1 MLATSLRAGAEAP
14 PTFIAGSEFLKMAA
28 RKKARRGGDEAK
40 ARSSSGEDEHKKLT
54 INKWDT
60 AAVKNALDDTAKKVR
75 DP

>member
-1 MLATSLRAGAEAP
+1 
-14 PTFIAGSEFLKMAA
+14 MAA